1 MQKADTL
8 LRWFKLAVEDVKGA
22 IKTHD
27 HVYLLSFPKCGRTW
41 LNFMLK
47 EAIQKVDLEQK
58 SLSPSLFIDH
68 DQSAVV
74 YENGKQ
80 PDPLNLFTYGKRLRY
95 RGESVLLVVRDPRD
109 VIVSHYHQ
117 VTKRSVNPI
126 AFNSLSEFVR
136 DPIYGFDRIIRFY
149 QIWEQNMS
157 VPENFLLVRY
167 EDLSNNGV
175 ETLSSVCKFIGLT
188 DFSQAELIE
197 IYENSKP
204 DRMRKLEVS
213 EGKSQKIS
221 SRSFGTDQNSLKV
234 RKAKVGSYKEEL
246 SAADVEY
253 CNSRMKDVPKV
264 YGYST

>member
-22 IKTHD
+22 VKTHD
-27 HVYLLSFPKCGRTW
+27 HIYLLSFPKCGRTW

-47 EAIQKVDLEQK
+47 EAIEKIESKQGTE
-58 SLSPSLFIDH
+58 STALFIDH

-80 PDPLNLFTYGKRLRY
+80 PDPMNLFTYGNRLRY
-95 RGESVLLVVRDPRD
+95 RGESVLLIVRDPRD

-126 AFNSLSEFVR
+126 PFNNLSEFVR
-136 DPIYGFDRIIRFY
+136 DPIYGFERIIRFY
-149 QIWEQNMS
+149 QIWAHNMN

-167 EDLSNNGV
+167 EDLSSNGIDV
-175 ETLSSVCKFIGLT
+175 LDGVCKFIGLE
-188 DFSQAELIE
+188 DFSQAELAE
-197 IYENSKP
+197 IYENSRP

-246 SAADVEY
+246 SAADIEY
-253 CNSRMKDVPKV
+253 CNSKMCGIPEV
-264 YGYST
+264 YGYSI